1 MLFVRASRNIARF
14 SLTGGSG
21 GSGGGG
27 GGGGVGTAT
36 GICVMAS
43 LGER

>member
-1 MLFVRASRNIARF
+1 MLFVRARRNIARF

-21 GSGGGG
+21 GSGGG